1 MSKPEAN
8 RESELGP
15 ALEALAAQ
23 VPGVDPKSI
32 LEIVESVMGSIQ
44 GDGSLI
50 NVRLFSEIESLAQ
63 FITKAKAEIAEI
75 RPDDIKNEHLL
86 TATDELS
93 AIVGSTETATNSILE
108 AMEVLEG
115 LAGGLEG
122 EVAEK
127 ISDAVTKVYEA
138 CNFQDITGQR
148 ITKVVKALQHVETKV
163 TALLVAFGHEAA
175 TAAPKRET
183 AAETTTPTGR
193 PARPDEDLMS
203 GPQLPEKST
212 SQEDI
217 DALFASPG

>member
-1 MSKPEAN
+1 MSKPEAS

-32 LEIVESVMGSIQ
+32 LEIVQSVMGSIH
-44 GDGSLI
+44 GDASLI
-50 NVRLFSEIESLAQ
+50 NVKLFSEIESLAQ
-63 FITKAKAEIAEI
+63 FITNAKAEIAEI
-75 RPDDIKNEHLL
+75 RPDDIKNEHLP

-175 TAAPKRET
+175 AAAPKSEA
-183 AAETTTPTGR
+183 AAETTTTTGK
-193 PARPDEDLMS
+193 PARPDENLMS
-203 GPQLPEKST
+203 GPQLPENST

-217 DALFASPG
+217 DALFASLG